1 MAIVAI
7 LLIAVIFF
15 YLLPATL
22 LVLCILFTNQIQS
35 AAHVELSL
43 GRVFRSFRAP
53 LLISLVLF
61 SIAMILEV
69 RFQIW
74 SLTSV
79 ALWFF
84 VGQFGLIIGFVY
96 RMLWRSIVIKSGET
110 KPAFRFALASALLI
124 VALIST
130 LFIALALG
138 YGFS

>member
-1 MAIVAI
+1 LAIVAI

-53 LLISLVLF
+53 LLISLAPF

-74 SLTSV
+74 SLASV

-110 KPAFRFALASALLI
+110 KPVFRFALASVLLI